1 MYTMNNPGKA
11 AIVTGGTFGLF
22 AVGFAAIVAHPVVL
36 AAALYSTYQ
45 VGKAAYD
52 RNRPGVT
59 LTEEDYKKLFM

>member
-1 MYTMNNPGKA
+1 MDTPGKV

-22 AVGFAAIVAHPVVL
+22 AVGFAVIMSNPVVL
-36 AAALYSTYQ
+36 AAALYSTYR

-52 RNRPGVT
+52 KARPGAE

>member
-1 MYTMNNPGKA
+1 MNKPSKA

-22 AVGFAAIVAHPVVL
+22 AVGFAAIVSNPVVL
-36 AAALYSTYQ
+36 AAALYGTYK

-52 RNRPGVT
+52 RAKPGVK

>member
-1 MYTMNNPGKA
+1 MNNPGKA

-22 AVGFAAIVAHPVVL
+22 AVGFAAIVSHPVVL
-36 AAALYSTYQ
+36 AAALYGTYT

-52 RNRPGVT
+52 RARPGVK